1 MAYKVEIASNQSC
14 LLGEGPVWD
23 EENNCIY
30 WVDIIPGYLHRL
42 LLTNNQH
49 SVFTVGEMIGA
60 VALRK
65 GGGLLAAVQNG
76 FAFID
81 FDARTLQHVADPEA
95 HLPGN
100 RFNDGK
106 CDPRSR
112 FWAGTMP
119 LNETEPA
126 GNVYMVDTDLS
137 VTHKIPGVTISNG
150 MAWTEDA
157 STFYYIDTP
166 TRHLVAYDYD
176 INTGNISNKRIA
188 VSLHNETGY
197 PDGMTIDRNG
207 MLWIAF
213 FGGWQ
218 VAQYNPHTGEKIQ
231 SIALPAANITC
242 CTFGGPGFNDM
253 YITSATKELTAADKL
268 NQPYAGCLFVVKNLE
283 TGGFAPARFGV

>member
-1 MAYKVEIASNQSC
+1 MPYNVEIASNHSC

-23 EENNCIY
+23 EANNCIY
-30 WVDIIPGYLHRL
+30 WIDIIPGHLHRL
-42 LLTNNQH
+42 LLTNNEH
-49 SVFTVGEMIGA
+49 SIFTVGEMIGA

-65 GGGLLAAVQNG
+65 GGGLIAAVQNG
-76 FAFID
+76 FAFVD
-81 FDARTLQHVADPEA
+81 FDTRTLKHIADPEA

-106 CDPRSR
+106 CDPGGR

-137 VTHKIPGVTISNG
+137 VAHKIPAVTISNG

-157 STFYYIDTP
+157 ATFYYIDTP
-166 TRHLVAYDYD
+166 TRHVVAYNYD
-176 INTGNISNKRIA
+176 ITTGNISNKRVA
-188 VSLHNETGY
+188 VYLHEETGY

-268 NQPYAGCLFVVKNLE
+268 NQPYAGCLFVVKTLE
-283 TGGFAPARFGV
+283 MGGFAPTKFGA